1 MKIRTDFVTNSSSSS
16 FVRIQFKS
24 KKLKELLTKYYADY
38 EDWDLK
44 WDYVFE
50 EDDLEGVSAESVDSI
65 ENLLFWFVHR
75 FMKDVLDCGDP
86 DCENEFW
93 RDREL
98 YYDDVIEAN
107 YNASTL
113 WYGEFSDEEEEEE
126 VNYSFAYK
134 KTGASN
140 SRTDFAANRD
150 ITTLT
155 IPNGVIAI
163 EDREYVNSDN
173 LSIVIIPEGV
183 TSIGKQ
189 AFANCTSLSSITI
202 PDSVVRIGEGVF
214 DYDYD
219 GPIDMHIN
227 SLESFLNIESGGRL
241 DRYKGEGI
249 NLYIKEELAESI
261 VIPNN
266 TTAIKDYTFSE
277 CRMKSITIP
286 EGVVCIGEAAFLS
299 CFGLTNVTIPNS
311 VTTIGERAFS
321 DCVGLASITIPES
334 VISIGNGAFEA
345 CGVYADGSF
354 TIHAPIGSYAEEYA
368 KENDIPFEELD

>member
-1 MKIRTDFVTNSSSSS
+1 MKFRTDYVTNSSSSS
-16 FVRIQFKS
+16 FVCIQFKS
-24 KKLKELLTKYYADY
+24 KKLKELLTKYYANY
-38 EDWDLK
+38 EDADLEWDFA
-44 WDYVFE
+44 FE
-50 EDDLEGVSAESVDSI
+50 EDAVEGVSAESVDSI
-65 ENLLFWFVHR
+65 EELLFWFVHR
-75 FMKDVLDCGDP
+75 FMKDVLDCEDL
-86 DCENEFW
+86 DCEKEFW

-113 WYGEFSDEEEEEE
+113 WYGEFSDEEEEDE

-140 SRTDFAANRD
+140 SRAGFAVNRD

-155 IPNGVIAI
+155 IPNGVTAI
-163 EDREYVNSDN
+163 EDREYVNFEN
-173 LSIVIIPEGV
+173 LENVIIPEGV

-189 AFANCTSLSSITI
+189 SFANCTSLSSITI

-227 SLESFLNIESGGRL
+227 SLESFLNIESGDRL

-249 NLYIKEELAESI
+249 NLYIKEELTENI
-261 VIPNN
+261 VIPKK
-266 TTAIKDYTFSE
+266 TTEIKDYTFSE
-277 CRMKSITIP
+277 CRMKTITIP

-299 CFGLTNVTIPNS
+299 CFGLTNVTIPSS
-311 VTTIGERAFS
+311 VTTIGGRAFS

-334 VISIGNGAFEA
+334 VTSIGNGAFES
-345 CGVYADGSF
+345 CGMYADSSF

-368 KENDIPFEELD
+368 RKNNIQFEEL

>member
-16 FVRIQFKS
+16 FVCVQFKS
-24 KKLKELLTKYYADY
+24 EKLKQLLTKYYDDY
-38 EDWDLK
+38 EDWDLN
-44 WDYVFE
+44 WDFAFE
-50 EDDLEGVSAESVDSI
+50 EDALGGVSAESVDSI
-65 ENLLFWFVHR
+65 EELLYWFVHR
-75 FMKDVLDCGDP
+75 FMKDVLDCGGP
-86 DCENEFW
+86 DCEKEFW

-107 YNASTL
+107 YNTSTL
-113 WYGEFSDEEEEEE
+113 WYGEFSDEEEEDE

-134 KTGASN
+134 KQGASN

-155 IPNGVIAI
+155 IPNGVTAI
-163 EDREYVNSDN
+163 EDREYVNFEHLEN
-173 LSIVIIPEGV
+173 VIIPEGV

-189 AFANCTSLSSITI
+189 AFANCISLSSISI

-227 SLESFLNIESGGRL
+227 SLESFLNIESEDRL

-249 NLYIKEELAESI
+249 NLYIKEGLTENI
-261 VIPNN
+261 VIPKK
-266 TTAIKDYTFSE
+266 TTEIKKYTFSE

-299 CFGLTNVTIPNS
+299 CFGLTNVTIPSS
-311 VTTIGERAFS
+311 VTTIGVRAFS
-321 DCVGLASITIPES
+321 DCVGLVSITIPES
-334 VISIGNGAFEA
+334 VISIGNGAFES
-345 CGVYADGSF
+345 CGSYADSSF
-354 TIHAPIGSYAEEYA
+354 TIHAPSGSYAEEYA
-368 KENDIPFEELD
+368 KENNIPFKALD